1 MDEIAEFIVNNIEK
15 EIDEDEEL
23 DESVMQCGAEM
34 DMSLNDMRD
43 ELLKIIDINK
53 ITEFTLYPE
62 NHFMQR
68 KTVISF
74 KWHGKTCEIGE
85 HYGTQR
91 DYFWVTIKADV

>member
-1 MDEIAEFIVNNIEK
+1 MDRIARFIVNNIEVNTNEK
-15 EIDEDEEL
+15 IG
-23 DESVMQCGAEM
+23 ESVMQNGSEM
-34 DMSLNDMRD
+34 GMSLEDMCD
-43 ELLKIIDINK
+43 ELLETIDIDS

-68 KTVISF
+68 KKVISF

-91 DYFWVTIKADV
+91 DYFWVTIYPPA